1 MKNFENVSQYFT
13 ANTPDDLKQIISDA
27 IETQQN
33 DKQLIKKELLKQA
46 AKKDPHY
53 FKQIDGLAGCDCV
66 EGCGHDEDEI
76 YGTDTWELKNC
87 TNEVRVL
94 IHEDA
99 KPEAVIRL
107 LKRITEWVE
116 NDQSLITGKDGRNK
130 LLNII
135 KNPDPCTARPNIDC
149 AQAFADGASGNGKT
163 YTGNVPF

>member
-53 FKQIDGLAGCDCV
+53 FYQIDGDAGCECL
-66 EGCGHDEDEI
+66 ESCGHDEDDV
-76 YGTDTWELKNC
+76 TCHQDWELKNY
-87 TNEVRVL
+87 TNAVSVL

-116 NDQSLITGKDGRNK
+116 NDPLLITRKSGRDR

-135 KNPDPCTARPNIDC
+135 KNPDPTLNEI
-149 AQAFADGASGNGKT
+149 
-163 YTGNVPF
+163 PF

>member
-46 AKKDPHY
+46 AKKDPYY
-53 FKQIDGLAGCDCV
+53 FHQIDGLAGCESLD
-66 EGCGHDEDEI
+66 DEI
-76 YGTDTWELKNC
+76 YGMDTWELKNC

-99 KPEAVIRL
+99 KPEDVIRL

-135 KNPDPCTARPNIDC
+135 KNPDPTLNEI
-149 AQAFADGASGNGKT
+149 
-163 YTGNVPF
+163 PF